1 MKHLRNLFLSAIV
14 VTGIGLNACNN
25 KSATEKN
32 DTSKDT
38 VTITNPTT
46 PAPVEIGTD
55 EALKNGIQDATKD
68 YPTVN
73 ASVSNGEITLT
84 GEIQKDRLPQLLQA
98 LNSLHPKKINNNLT
112 IK

>member
-1 MKHLRNLFLSAIV
+1 MKHLRYLILSAIV
-14 VTGIGLNACNN
+14 VTGVALNACNN
-25 KSATEKN
+25 KSATETR

-38 VTITNPTT
+38 VTVTNPST

-84 GEIQKDRLPQLLQA
+84 GEIQKDRLSQLLQA